1 MPNLTKTE
9 LNIYSAEA
17 AIQSAKKIQKKIRI
31 EGPELIISGFQIQR
45 MVSGLEV
52 MIGVRDDPRF
62 GPFVVLG
69 LGGVLVE
76 AVRDVAFRLLPLTR
90 ADVTDMIKEL
100 RGNALFG
107 QYRGSP
113 PRDVDALIEAVMG
126 LSIAYQILCGDISD
140 IEINPLMVGAAG
152 EGVCAVD
159 IRTVA
164 RQHP

>member
-1 MPNLTKTE
+1 MTE
-9 LNIYSAEA
+9 KFSASSFGNVLR
-17 AIQSAKKIQKKIRI
+17 ISCPPISASLLPSD
-31 EGPELIISGFQIQR
+31 GVVSSGR

-52 MIGVRDDPRF
+52 MIGVRDDPWF

-100 RGNALFG
+100 RGNVLFG
-107 QYRGSP
+107 RYRGSP

-164 RQHP
+164 RQYP

>member
-1 MPNLTKTE
+1 
-9 LNIYSAEA
+9 
-17 AIQSAKKIQKKIRI
+17 
-31 EGPELIISGFQIQR
+31 
-45 MVSGLEV
+45 

-126 LSIAYQILCGDISD
+126 LSRAYQILFGDISD

-164 RQHP
+164 RQHQ